1 MVKSTSGMSPSTKTE
16 KEMVSWDGKNY
27 SFPKFD
33 RLMSSWARNKWNPEL
48 GKKLWEDTL
57 HPHTSTAGGR
67 KMTIYDLPETSD
79 P

>member
-33 RLMSSWARNKWNPEL
+33 RLTYVEL
-48 GKKLWEDTL
+48 GEEQVE
-57 HPHTSTAGGR
+57 P
-67 KMTIYDLPETSD
+67 
-79 P
+79 